1 MSLQSAGRALARPS
15 SLRIAR
21 LASQCLIPSIPAQAR
36 ATPCPRLVPAS
47 TTVSPSQRRWAS
59 SSKAET
65 LSRTPLYEIHQAA
78 GAKLVPFAGFAM
90 PLEYPGQSHQ
100 ESHHWTRNSA
110 SLFDVSHMVQHR
122 LSGPLAETLLMTVT
136 PSSIDALAPQT
147 SSLSTL
153 LNENGGIVDD
163 TVITRTGPDSF
174 YFVTNAACRD
184 GDLAFLRAAID
195 KLLDGRPA
203 EGQIQWDILEH
214 HGLLALQG
222 PKAAEVLQPL
232 VAATGN
238 GDEDLSTLYFGQS
251 RQLSLR
257 LGSGPGELSPPLLIS
272 RTGYTGED
280 GFEISIPATDAESS
294 REASSAVARLLLGD
308 GSVVRWA
315 GLAARDSLRLEAG
328 MCLYGH
334 DINETTTPGMGGL
347 GWVVGKARRAA
358 DAPGPQFNGQSA
370 VLAHLEKP
378 GSMPE
383 RRVGFLVDKGPVARE
398 GAPILDIESGET
410 IGRITSGC
418 PSPSLAGQNI
428 AMGMIKTGS
437 HKRGTQVAIKVR
449 SKTVKA
455 QVAKLPFIESR
466 FHRPS

>member
-1 MSLQSAGRALARPS
+1 MSLQSASRALTRPS
-15 SLRIAR
+15 TLRTTR
-21 LASQCLIPSIPAQAR
+21 LATQCLTSPFTAQSRAFSRVTPSSQRVTAP
-36 ATPCPRLVPAS
+36 
-47 TTVSPSQRRWAS
+47 TTSSPSQRRWAS
-59 SSKAET
+59 TTNKAEA
-65 LSRTPLYEIHQAA
+65 LSKTPLYEAHQTA
-78 GAKLVPFAGFAM
+78 GAKMAPFAGFAM

-100 ESHHWTRNSA
+100 ESHHWTRNNA

-147 SSLSTL
+147 SSLSVL

-174 YFVTNAACRD
+174 YFVTNAGCRD
-184 GDLAFLRAAID
+184 GDLAFFRAAID
-195 KLLDGRPA
+195 KLLDGRAA
-203 EGQIQWDILEH
+203 EGQIKWETLDH
-214 HGLLALQG
+214 NGLLALQG
-222 PKAAEVLQPL
+222 PKAAEVLQSL
-232 VAATGN
+232 VADG
-238 GDEDLSTLYFGQS
+238 EDLSTLYFGQI
-251 RQLSLR
+251 RQVRLR
-257 LGSGPGELSPPLLIS
+257 LGSELSAPLLVS

-294 REASSAVARLLLGD
+294 RQASTAIANLLLGD

-334 DINETTTPGMGGL
+334 DINETTTPAMGGL
-347 GWVVGKARRAA
+347 GWVVGKARRAP
-358 DAPGPQFNGQSA
+358 DAAGPKFNGQSA

-398 GAPILDIESGET
+398 GAPILDVESGET
-410 IGRITSGC
+410 IGKITSGC
-418 PSPSLAGQNI
+418 PSPSLGGQNI

-437 HKRGTQVAIKVR
+437 HKRGTKVAIKVR

-455 QVAKLPFIESR
+455 EVTKLPFIESH